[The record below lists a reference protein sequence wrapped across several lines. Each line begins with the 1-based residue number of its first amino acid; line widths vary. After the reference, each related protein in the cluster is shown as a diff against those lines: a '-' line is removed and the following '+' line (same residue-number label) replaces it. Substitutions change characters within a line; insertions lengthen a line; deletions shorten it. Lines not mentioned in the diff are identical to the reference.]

1 MKKVI
6 TCSLLLVTSL
16 IWATH
21 IQGQIKG
28 LFEKEEPEFRATIV
42 PTDEE
47 GTVQLVY
54 YFTHSKITSI
64 EASLWM
70 KDQGTSLAGSGE
82 SKLLRGLREIGNR
95 QQDTIVISGLKNL
108 HFYTFGIDYKT
119 TTLVSSKFES
129 KVLVGSYRYEFV
141 PKNQSQPAVREEMT
155 RKSVEPQIKI
165 YNNPCQNPNLYVQ
178 VENNGYCGT
187 EDRPAIVVQ
196 CANCEQSNWEFSVEV
211 RNANSLDNWQPLRFD
226 GKSQPASGNAPRT
239 EPLCTVRPGVYYVRV
254 LARGENC
261 PTPVVHN
268 VGTAVAVADR
278 SVVMENNEPA
288 YVPQASNNANMP
300 KQILPDTCIAM
311 ARAFLQ
317 GNTIRGSVELA
328 AGSPCGALNPF
339 AEVHYVHPGYRDIAV
354 PPINLK
360 PGAIAPFEITLDERD
375 LNRNIQTIQVITYI
389 RPDVSTPPIAT
400 SAFWIKATDPGTLAI
415 KGPVNQNLSASADNN
430 PLPESFSKEE
440 LFETPAMTQDIETIS
455 VKASDP
461 NCTPVQELSL
471 VYMSGQPDKPLYISW
486 LNPRCCQTDGCK
498 YSIWAGE
505 TPDRLRILVDG
516 SKRGSVIKELLP
528 DMLPTDRYIEIVVN
542 TSNGNRKAAYVLG
555 EGPKYGIEEIMAY
568 RDRVNPPKSDP
579 LVVTKETTIK
589 SGTAMGGDLAARGA
603 AESVVFEYTKP
614 QNPIEDFQ
622 PCKYQRETM
631 VVGDKPAEVG
641 KKLMIQYDF
650 SDKDYRYTL
659 YMQPEGSAEW
669 VIAPGT
675 EELQKNPRF
684 DLDIMPFHAGKY
696 IVLAKKANSNWGC
709 LAAPLEKAI
718 EVKVVSQ

>member
-1 MKKVI
+1 MKKLI
-6 TCSLLLVTSL
+6 TCSLLLSASL
-16 IWATH
+16 FFATQA
-21 IQGQIKG
+21 IGQIKG
-28 LFEKEEPEFRATIV
+28 LFDKEEPEFRATIV
-42 PTDEE
+42 PNAEE
-47 GTVQLVY
+47 GTVLLVY
-54 YFTHSKITSI
+54 YYTHSKATSL

-82 SKLLRGLREIGNR
+82 NKLLRGLQEIGNR
-95 QQDTIVISGLKNL
+95 QQDTLVINGLKNL
-108 HFYTFGIDYKT
+108 HFYSFGIDYKT

-129 KVLVGSYRYEFV
+129 KVLVGSYRYEFTS
-141 PKNQSQPAVREEMT
+141 KNQPQPTVREEMT
-155 RKSVEPQIKI
+155 SKAVEPQIKTSN
-165 YNNPCQNPNLYVQ
+165 NNPCQNPNLYVQ
-178 VENNGYCGT
+178 VENNGYCGL
-187 EDRPAIVVQ
+187 EDRPAIVIQ
-196 CANCEQSNWEFSVEV
+196 CVNCQQTNWEFSVEV
-211 RNANSLDNWQPLRFD
+211 RNANSLDDWRPLRFD

-239 EPLCTVRPGVYYVRV
+239 EPLCTVKPGVYYVRV
-254 LARGENC
+254 LASGENC

-268 VGTAVAVADR
+268 VGTAVAIADR
-278 SVVMENNEPA
+278 NVVMETTQPT
-288 YVPQASNNANMP
+288 YLPQVSNNTSS
-300 KQILPDTCIAM
+300 QILPDTCITM
-311 ARAFLQ
+311 ARAFLY
-317 GNTIRGSVELA
+317 GNTLRGSVELA
-328 AGSPCGALNPF
+328 AGSPCGSLNPF
-339 AEVHYVHPGYRDIAV
+339 AEVHYVHPGYRDIAA
-354 PPINLK
+354 PPVNLK
-360 PGAIAPFEITLDERD
+360 PGAIAPFEITLDDRD
-375 LNRNIQTIQVITYI
+375 LNRSIQTIQVVTYI
-389 RPDVSTPPIAT
+389 RPNVSTPPIAT
-400 SAFWIKATDPGTLAI
+400 SAFWIKATDPGTVAI
-415 KGPVNQNLSASADNN
+415 KGPNNQNLSASADNN
-430 PLPESFSKEE
+430 PLPESFRKEE
-440 LFETPAMTQDIETIS
+440 LFESPSMTQDIETIS

-555 EGPKYGIEEIMAY
+555 EGPKYGIEEIIAY
-568 RDRVNPPKSDP
+568 RDRINPPKSDP
-579 LVVTKETTIK
+579 IVATKETTIK
-589 SGTAMGGDLAARGA
+589 SGSTIGGDLTARGLPETA
-603 AESVVFEYTKP
+603 AFEYIKP
-614 QNPIEDFQ
+614 QNPIEEFQ

-650 SDKDYRYTL
+650 ADKDYRYTL
-659 YMQPEGSAEW
+659 YLQPEGSTEW

-696 IVLAKKANSNWGC
+696 IVLVKKANSNWGC

-718 EVKVVSQ
+718 ELKVVSQ